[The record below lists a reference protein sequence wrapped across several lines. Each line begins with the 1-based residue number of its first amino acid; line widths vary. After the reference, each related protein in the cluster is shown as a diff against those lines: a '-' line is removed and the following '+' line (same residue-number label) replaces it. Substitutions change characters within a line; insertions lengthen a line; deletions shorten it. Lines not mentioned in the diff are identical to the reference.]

1 MPNIR
6 SAAKR
11 DRQTKVRTARN
22 RSVRSRIRTERR
34 RIAELV
40 EKGDAAGAQAALAG
54 FFKSVDKAAKT
65 SVLHRRTADRLKSRA
80 ALSLAEKGEAAQA

>member
-11 DRQTKVRTARN
+11 DRQTKARTARN
-22 RSVRSRIRTERR
+22 RAARSRIRTERR

-40 EKGDAAGAQAALAG
+40 EKGDAAGAQAALTLYFAI
-54 FFKSVDKAAKT
+54 VDKAAKT
-65 SVLHRRTADRLKSRA
+65 SVMHRKTADRLKSRA
-80 ALSLAEKGEAAQA
+80 ALSLAAKAGAGA